1 MNQPSSLFE
10 LVVLSGKGGTGKT
23 SVSASL
29 AALAREPAMAD
40 CDVDASNLPL
50 VLAPR
55 TRAQGVFTNGVR
67 ARIRNDQCTGCGK
80 CKEIC
85 RYDAVFRDGPGN
97 NGHPPTFRVD
107 TALCEGCGVCSHFCA
122 ARAIEL
128 VPNHGGDWFLSHT
141 RYGPLSHARLVPGQG
156 NSGKLAA
163 LVRDHGRR
171 AAREEGRQFLL
182 IDGPPGVGCPAIA
195 SLTGASLL
203 LAVTEPT
210 PSGEHDMDRLLRLAR
225 HFDVPT
231 WVCVNKY
238 DLNPAITE
246 RIAQSAMELG
256 ARVAGTIPYDPEVT
270 AAQRQG
276 RTVVEHGSSPAAQA
290 ILRLWNTLA
299 PYLPN
304 QNVADQSEQ

>member
-1 MNQPSSLFE
+1 MSQPSSLFE

-29 AALAREPAMAD
+29 AVLAREPAMAD

-55 TRAQGVFTNGVR
+55 THARGPFTNGVR
-67 ARIRNDQCTGCGK
+67 ARILPDRCTACGK
-80 CKEIC
+80 CEELC
-85 RYDAVFRDGPGN
+85 RYDAVFRDSPEK
-97 NGHPPTFRVD
+97 NGHQPTFRID
-107 TALCEGCGVCSHFCA
+107 TALCEGCGVCFHFCP

-128 VPNHGGDWFLSHT
+128 APNHGGEWFLSHT
-141 RYGPLSHARLVPGQG
+141 QYGPLSHARLVPGQG

-163 LVRDHGRR
+163 LVRENGRR

-210 PSGEHDMDRLLRLAR
+210 PSGEHDIDRLIRLAR
-225 HFDVPT
+225 HFSIPT

-238 DLNPAITE
+238 DLNLAITE
-246 RIAQSAMELG
+246 RITQSAMELG

-270 AAQRQG
+270 AAQRQ
-276 RTVVEHGSSPAAQA
+276 RHTVVEHGNSPAAQA
-290 ILRLWNTLA
+290 IVRLWNTLA
-299 PYLPN
+299 PLLPN
-304 QNVADQSEQ
+304 QSLVSQEP